1 MISRALGL
9 ALLTLTLATQVL
21 FAAED
26 ELPFEP
32 SPSLA
37 PVLRCEIGTPGHL
50 DATFSIVRFDQE
62 SSTLY
67 TNNEG
72 RDGAGLIRIEKS
84 EQAETFEYSNEVDNL
99 FRFTFSALSLSQWRT
114 QTTDQQ
120 RSTFVLRGAIEY
132 WTDASPEL
140 KTVSEFVCR
149 IDPIY

>member
-9 ALLTLTLATQVL
+9 ALLTLTLATQVS
-21 FAAED
+21 FAAEED
-26 ELPFEP
+26 LPFEP

-37 PVLRCEIGTPGHL
+37 PVLRCEIGAPGHL
-50 DATFSIVRFDQE
+50 DAMFSIVRFDQE

-67 TNNEG
+67 TDNEG

-99 FRFTFSALSLSQWRT
+99 FRFTFSALSLSQWRA

-120 RSTFVLRGAIEY
+120 RSTLVLRGAIEY
-132 WTDASPEL
+132 WVDASPEL
-140 KTVSEFVCR
+140 KTVSEFECR